1 MSTLDFPFR
10 RRYLST
16 VCREGWLFLGVMAF
30 VFLAALLREINL
42 LMALFGL
49 MGGLFLFNWRS
60 VLVSLRGL
68 RVRRKLPERVCAGD
82 LLLVEVELENPR
94 PRGTS
99 WALVVD
105 DTIRRRGGAA
115 DRPLEVSL
123 LCNRLKPGDRRR
135 LTYEGRITQRGRYQ
149 VGPARLS
156 TSYPVGLMKSL
167 RWLPESDELLVYPR
181 LGRLTR
187 RWQQLFPEGA
197 HGSRRVDRR
206 LGSAEGEFHNL
217 RQWHEGDS
225 QRWVHWRT
233 TARRG
238 EVMVRQ
244 FERHGTQDL
253 LLLVDL
259 WQPEEPDRAARENV
273 ELAVSL
279 AATLIADVC
288 RRGTA
293 ELVVGLAG
301 ASPDVTSGA
310 GSTARM
316 HDLLE
321 RLAVAEAGS
330 DDSLPTVL
338 GEALAAAG
346 VSSKAVLV
354 STRECSWGD
363 AARFGSLADDAR
375 FHALAAKCACIDVAR
390 ADLPDYFTVE

>member
-1 MSTLDFPFR
+1 
-10 RRYLST
+10 
-16 VCREGWLFLGVMAF
+16 MAF

-68 RVRRKLPERVCAGD
+68 QVRRSLPERICAGD
-82 LLLVEVELENPR
+82 LLLVELELENSR

-105 DTIRRRGGAA
+105 DTIRRQGAGKEP
-115 DRPLEVSL
+115 PLEVSL
-123 LCNRLKPGDRRR
+123 QCHRLGPQDRRR
-135 LTYEGRITQRGRYQ
+135 LTYEGRIAQRGRYQ

-156 TSYPVGLMKSL
+156 TSYPVGLLKSLKSL
-167 RWLPESDELLVYPR
+167 RESDELLVYPR

-187 RWQQLFPEGA
+187 RWQQLFPEGT
-197 HGSRRVDRR
+197 HGSRRIARR
-206 LGSAEGEFHNL
+206 LGTAEGEFHNL

-225 QRWVHWRT
+225 RRWVHWRT

-259 WQPEEPDRAARENV
+259 WQPREPDRAARENV

-279 AATLIADVC
+279 AATVVADACRQGTGELIVALA
-288 RRGTA
+288 TA
-293 ELVVGLAG
+293 TPHTTE
-301 ASPDVTSGA
+301 GA

-321 RLAVAEAGS
+321 RLAVAEPTS
-330 DDSLPTVL
+330 EDSLPTAL
-338 GEALAAAG
+338 GQALAASG
-346 VSSKAVLV
+346 TSGKVVLV
-354 STRECSWGD
+354 STRPCDWGD
-363 AARFGSLADDAR
+363 VSRFGALGDDAR
-375 FHALAAKCACIDVAR
+375 FRSLTTRCALIDVSR
-390 ADLPDYFTVE
+390 EDLAEFFAVE

>member
-68 RVRRKLPERVCAGD
+68 QVRRNLPERICAGD
-82 LLLVEVELENPR
+82 LLLVELELENPR

-105 DTIRRRGGAA
+105 DTIRRQGASGEA
-115 DRPLEVSL
+115 PLEVRL
-123 LCNRLKPGDRRR
+123 LCHRLRPRDRRR
-135 LTYEGRITQRGRYQ
+135 LTYEGRIAQRGRYQ

-156 TSYPVGLMKSL
+156 TGYPVGLMRSL
-167 RWLPESDELLVYPR
+167 RLMRESNEVLVYPR

-197 HGSRRVDRR
+197 HGSRRIERR
-206 LGSAEGEFHNL
+206 LGTAEGEFHNL
-217 RQWHEGDS
+217 RQWHAGDS
-225 QRWVHWRT
+225 RRWVHWRT

-244 FERHGTQDL
+244 FERRGTQDL
-253 LLLVDL
+253 LLIVDL
-259 WQPEEPDRAARENV
+259 WQPREAERAARENV

-279 AATLIADVC
+279 AATIVADVC
-288 RRGTA
+288 RRGA
-293 ELVVGLAG
+293 GELTFALGSKEVVFTG
-301 ASPDVTSGA
+301 GA

-321 RLAVAEAGS
+321 RLAVAEATS
-330 DDSLPTVL
+330 DDSLPLAL
-338 GEALAAAG
+338 GQALPAAG
-346 VSSKAVLV
+346 ASSKAVLV
-354 STRECSWGD
+354 STRACRWGD
-363 AARFGSLADDAR
+363 SERFASLAGDAR
-375 FHALAAKCACIDVAR
+375 FLALAARAAVIDVGR
-390 ADLPDYFTVE
+390 PDLSEYFLVE